1 MKRLYIIFYIAG
13 VIAVVLLTRSTVWL
27 VAGIS
32 GCMAFLLYRIYASR
46 LLTVCLRAS
55 ALEQQIESLHDQLD
69 ASIRKEQRL
78 SRAAEQAT
86 AVKKRVMAAMSHEIR
101 TPMNGVMGMAT
112 LLSETRLDG
121 QQREYINGI
130 QHCSHQLIA
139 VVNHILVDDMLNIS
153 KAGEDKT
160 PLMNEDFDLRS
171 CIEEVLDMFGAA
183 IGTTGPELLYRIDD
197 DIPAQLSG
205 DAGRLRQILIN
216 LLENAVRV
224 TSHGEI
230 FVGVRLLKKDDTR
243 LELGFEV
250 RDTGVGIPADKIGR
264 IFEGSS
270 GSLDGSPAAGTT
282 TATPTAANPGATT
295 PDTDEPS
302 GLGLVI
308 CRRLVETMDGW
319 IEVQSEPGKGST
331 FTFCVQVSPGRKPL
345 RNSLH
350 PGMAALQG
358 KRILLVDDN
367 MLALSLLAGQLQQW
381 KAIPVVAGSG
391 KQALKELSSDD
402 GFDLIIADAGL
413 PNTSELTDSMQEQ
426 SPNTPVILM
435 TRPGAIGKEA
445 AGVTAQLTKP
455 VKQHLL
461 RDQLVHLFFSSD
473 GSDTTNGN
481 PNGGDKNTGAPAD
494 RLNADF
500 ATRHPLRILVAEDN
514 PMNQKIVMKMLTRL
528 GYQPDIAA
536 NGKEVLEE
544 VSNQRYDLVFMDVQ
558 MPELDGLEAT
568 RMIRLCLEV
577 QPVIIAMTAN
587 AMQGDRDSCL
597 QAGMDDYISKPIDL
611 DDLLGQ
617 LEKWSAVINGSR
629 RQ

>member
-1 MKRLYIIFYIAG
+1 MNRLYIIFYIAG
-13 VIAVVLLTRSTVWL
+13 IIAVVLLTRSTLWL
-27 VAGIS
+27 IAGILS
-32 GCMAFLLYRIYASR
+32 CMGFLLYRIYASR
-46 LLTVCLRAS
+46 LVTMQMRAS
-55 ALEQQIESLHDQLD
+55 ALEQQVESLHDQLD
-69 ASIRKEQRL
+69 TSIRKEQRL
-78 SRAAEQAT
+78 SKAAEQAT
-86 AVKKRVMAAMSHEIR
+86 AVKKKVMAAMSHEIR

-112 LLSETRLDG
+112 LLAETPLNE

-171 CIEEVLDMFGAA
+171 CIEEVLDMFGAT
-183 IGTTGPELLYRIDD
+183 IGATGPELLYHIDG

-216 LLENAVRV
+216 LLENAVRA

-230 FVGVRLLKKDDTR
+230 FVGVRLLKKEDSR

-250 RDTGVGIPADKIGR
+250 RDTGVGIAADKIGR
-264 IFEGSS
+264 IFEGLAEPVEGTGVASQ
-270 GSLDGSPAAGTT
+270 GNPAG
-282 TATPTAANPGATT
+282 
-295 PDTDEPS
+295 DEPS

-308 CRRLVETMDGW
+308 CRRLVEMMEGW
-319 IEVQSEPGKGST
+319 IEVQSEPGKGCT
-331 FTFCVQVSPGRKPL
+331 FTFCVQVGLGRKPL

-358 KRILLVDDN
+358 KKILLVDDN
-367 MLALSLLAGQLQQW
+367 KLALSLLAGQLQQW
-381 KAIPVVAGSG
+381 KAIPVIASSG
-391 KQALKELSSDD
+391 KQALSQLLADGGRAG
-402 GFDLIIADAGL
+402 GFDLIIADGGL
-413 PNTSELTDSMQEQ
+413 RDISELTGPTREQ
-426 SPNTPVILM
+426 GLHAPVILM
-435 TRPGAIGKEA
+435 TWPGAGGKEVT
-445 AGVTAQLTKP
+445 GVAAQLNKP
-455 VKQHLL
+455 IKQHLL
-461 RDQLVHLFFSSD
+461 RDQLVQLFYSTNEGGNSSD
-473 GSDTTNGN
+473 VKSMGMSD
-481 PNGGDKNTGAPAD
+481 
-494 RLNADF
+494 DF
-500 ATRHPLRILVAEDN
+500 ASHHPLRILVAEDN

-528 GYQPDIAA
+528 GYQPTMTS

-558 MPELDGLEAT
+558 MPEMDGLEAT

-577 QPVIIAMTAN
+577 QPIIIAMTAN

-611 DDLLGQ
+611 NDLLTQ
-617 LEKWSAVINGSR
+617 LGKWSAVINGSGR
-629 RQ
+629 N

>member
-13 VIAVVLLTRSTVWL
+13 VIAVVLLTRSTLWL
-27 VAGIS
+27 VAGIL

-46 LLTVCLRAS
+46 LLTMSMRAT

-78 SRAAEQAT
+78 SKAAEQAT

-112 LLSETRLDG
+112 LLSETPLDP
-121 QQREYINGI
+121 QQREYISGI

-139 VVNHILVDDMLNIS
+139 VVNHILVDDLLNIS

-171 CIEEVLDMFGAA
+171 CIEEVLDMFGATT
-183 IGTTGPELLYRIDD
+183 GTTGPELLYHIDGE
-197 DIPAQLSG
+197 IPAQLSG
-205 DAGRLRQILIN
+205 DASRLRQILIN
-216 LLENAVRV
+216 LLENAVRA

-230 FVGVRLLKKDDTR
+230 FVGVRLLKKEDSR

-264 IFEGSS
+264 IFEGLS
-270 GSLDGSPAAGTT
+270 GSQDAASPAGAG
-282 TATPTAANPGATT
+282 ADEAGAGA
-295 PDTDEPS
+295 DEPS

-308 CRRLVETMDGW
+308 CRRLVEMMDGW
-319 IEVQSEPGKGST
+319 IEVQSEPGKGCT
-331 FTFCVQVSPGRKPL
+331 FTFCVKVSLGRKPL

-358 KRILLVDDN
+358 KKILLINDN
-367 MLALSLLAGQLQQW
+367 KLALSLLAGQLQQW
-381 KAIPVVAGSG
+381 KAIPVIASSG
-391 KQALKELSSDD
+391 KQALKELSAD
-402 GFDLIIADAGL
+402 GGVDLIIADSGL
-413 PNTSELTDSMQEQ
+413 PNSSQLTGSIREQ
-426 SPNTPVILM
+426 SPHTPVILM
-435 TRPGAIGKEA
+435 TRPGAMEKDA
-445 AGVTAQLTKP
+445 ADVTARLNKP

-461 RDQLVHLFFSSD
+461 RDQLVHLFFPSE
-473 GSDTTNGN
+473 GSGTTSVNN
-481 PNGGDKNTGAPAD
+481 NTGAPAEK
-494 RLNADF
+494 LNADF
-500 ATRHPLRILVAEDN
+500 ASRCPLRILVAEDN

-528 GYQPDIAA
+528 GYEPTMTA
-536 NGKEVLEE
+536 NGKEVLDE
-544 VSNQRYDLVFMDVQ
+544 VSNQRYDVVFMDVQ
-558 MPELDGLEAT
+558 MPEMDGLEAT

-577 QPVIIAMTAN
+577 QPIIIAMTAN

-611 DDLLGQ
+611 SDLLAQ
-617 LEKWSAVINGSR
+617 LEKWSSVINGNRKVS
-629 RQ
+629 